1 MIEPKWFIPE
11 LDDPDDM
18 TARERA
24 FAAALSGATA
34 RLVCPDVGDFL
45 IPAEYG
51 DHGDDT
57 LVAGL
62 SFTDPAAE
70 PRLGLMEFGVHYR
83 RGRIRGRVSGGR
95 LHNQLYSL
103 SDQTPSLTLTATGSV
118 NALAERTAEW
128 FEAVLARPVVLYVWL
143 HDGYA
148 YAARYA
154 LADTSETLAQCYS
167 EARAPSG
174 QYDAVIAAGYVR
186 GKGWLQT
193 VGLPTPDLYFHI
205 RGDLESAAIPEA
217 VRPETM
223 RGPLPGR
230 WYE

>member
-1 MIEPKWFIPE
+1 MIEPRWFVPD
-11 LDDPDDM
+11 LDDPNDM
-18 TARERA
+18 TAQEHA
-24 FAAALSGATA
+24 FAAALSGSTA
-34 RLVCPDVGDFL
+34 RLVCPGVGDFL

-62 SFTDPAAE
+62 SFTDLAAE
-70 PRLGLMEFGVHYR
+70 PRLGLVEFGVHYR
-83 RGRIRGRVSGGR
+83 SGRINGGR

-103 SDQTPSLTLTATGSV
+103 SDQTPSLSLTATGTV
-118 NALAERTAEW
+118 DALAERTAEW

-154 LADTSETLAQCYS
+154 FADTSETLAQSYS
-167 EARAPSG
+167 ADRAPSG
-174 QYDAVIAAGYVR
+174 QYASVIAAGHVQGR
-186 GKGWLQT
+186 GWLQT
-193 VGLPTPDLYFHI
+193 AGLPTPDLYLHI
-205 RGDLESAAIPEA
+205 RGDMESATIPA
-217 VRPETM
+217 GVHAETR

>member
-1 MIEPKWFIPE
+1 MTEPNESRWFIPE

-18 TARERA
+18 TAEEHA
-24 FAAALSGATA
+24 FAAALSGSTA
-34 RLVCPDVGDFL
+34 GLVCPGVGDLL
-45 IPAEYG
+45 IPAEYA

-62 SFTDPAAE
+62 SLVDLTTE
-70 PRLGLMEFGVHYR
+70 PGLGLLDFGVHYR
-83 RGRIRGRVSGGR
+83 SGRINGGR

-103 SDQTPSLTLTATGSV
+103 SDQTPSLALTAKGSTD
-118 NALAERTAEW
+118 ALAHRTAEW

-154 LADTSETLAQCYS
+154 FADSSETLAQCYS
-167 EARAPSG
+167 AARAPSG
-174 QYDAVIAAGYVR
+174 QYDAVVAAGHVR

-193 VGLPTPDLYFHI
+193 IGLPAPDLYLHI
-205 RGDLESAAIPEA
+205 RGDMESAAIPA
-217 VRPETM
+217 GVRPEAR
-223 RGPLPGR
+223 RGPLPGG